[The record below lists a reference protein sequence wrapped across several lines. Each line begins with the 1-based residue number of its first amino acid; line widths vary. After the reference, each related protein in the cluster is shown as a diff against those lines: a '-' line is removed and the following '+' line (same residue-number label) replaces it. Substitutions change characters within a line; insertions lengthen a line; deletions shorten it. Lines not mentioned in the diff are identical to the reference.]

1 MNELELRGLKMCTT
15 SGLLTATG
23 AETVYDTTVTI
34 NYAIDGI
41 LLTKTAVTDGVTPT
55 TDYNTGA
62 AFPALVGGASVAN
75 TPGNGCVVVWGL
87 ISGGTVVCM
96 MGPHAALDMAGNFVS
111 PSKLQW
117 PAIKPNVVPFAYQI
131 LKAGATASA
140 TAIIF
145 GTANWNATGFTNVIK
160 NVLVLPARP
169 QVS

>member
-1 MNELELRGLKMCTT
+1 MDALFATGMNFCST

-34 NYAIDGI
+34 NYVIDGKI
-41 LLTKTAVTDGVTPT
+41 ATKTAVTDGATPT

-75 TPGNGCVVVWGL
+75 TPGYGCIVVWGL
-87 ISGGTVVCM
+87 ISGGTVKCV
-96 MGPHAALDMAGNFVS
+96 MGPHSRLDMAGSFVNAPQF
-111 PSKLQW
+111 PSV
-117 PAIKPNVVPFAYQI
+117 PADMVPFAYQV

-140 TAIIF
+140 TAIVF
-145 GTANWNATGFTNVIK
+145 GTANWNASGFTNAIH
-160 NVLVLPARP
+160 NVAFLPSRP